1 MKVLLAANVLVA
13 ALGAGPNF
21 ALADEQ
27 ACPIAG
33 VVARVQSVVGD
44 AEKAKI
50 KRAPN
55 GDAVLATLARAFF
68 TAIALKLA
76 LKQS

>member
-1 MKVLLAANVLVA
+1 MKVLLAANVLFA

-33 VVARVQSVVGD
+33 VVARVQSVAGD

-55 GDAVLATLARAFF
+55 GERCPGDPWRVRSLRR
-68 TAIALKLA
+68 
-76 LKQS
+76 SP